1 MIPALIKKCLDA
13 TREGKDEIVVWGT
26 GEVTREFI
34 YVEDTAE
41 GIVLAAEKYDKPE
54 PMNPS
59 TLRHAQGRLSLRT
72 AYWGGV

>member
-1 MIPALIKKCLDA
+1 MRQEKGRTKLWY
-13 TREGKDEIVVWGT
+13 GGT

-59 TLRHAQGRLSLRT
+59 TLRQAQGRLSLRT